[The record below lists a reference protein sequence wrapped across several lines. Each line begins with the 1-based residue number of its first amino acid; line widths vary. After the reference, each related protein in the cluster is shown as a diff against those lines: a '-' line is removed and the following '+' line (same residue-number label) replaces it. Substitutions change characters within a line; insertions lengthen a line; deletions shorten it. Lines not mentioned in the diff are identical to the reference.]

1 MRGALR
7 SGRSAR
13 RSLCYDDR
21 DRALAVDDFPAMIAM
36 LVQPSFPAPLRSIAL
51 AALFAAS
58 SLACAAAPPIDF
70 NRAND
75 YYPARGSNQLK
86 VVELY
91 HLGPCEQRLRARDY
105 QRTYNECDFILKI
118 FPNHPQALVLA
129 LEACERW
136 NSPLCNAD
144 DLLDRAVSV
153 NPAAPLT
160 FVIEGMHQ
168 HRIHQYGRAIQSYQH
183 ALELDPS
190 LMNAHYNL
198 ALTYVETRQFD
209 LANEHAQQAYALGA
223 TLPGLRHMLQE
234 AGHWSPEAKPGAQ
247 GAASAPPG
255 AQQGTTPAAIAK

>member
-1 MRGALR
+1 
-7 SGRSAR
+7 
-13 RSLCYDDR
+13 
-21 DRALAVDDFPAMIAM
+21 MIAM
-36 LVQPSFPAPLRSIAL
+36 PSQPSVRTPFRSIAL

-58 SLACAAAPPIDF
+58 SFACAAAPPIDF
-70 NRAND
+70 NKAND

-91 HLGPCEQRLRARDY
+91 HLGPCEKWLRARNY
-105 QRTYNECDFILKI
+105 QQTYNECDFILKI
-118 FPNHPQALVLA
+118 FPNHPQALVLV

-136 NSPLCNAD
+136 NSPLCNAS
-144 DLLDRAVSV
+144 DLLDRAVAV

-168 HRIHQYGRAIQSYQH
+168 HRMHQYGRAIQSYQH
-183 ALELDPS
+183 ALDLDPS

-223 TLPGLRHMLQE
+223 TLPGLRNMLQ
-234 AGHWSPEAKPGAQ
+234 ASGHWAPGANVAPQ
-247 GAASAPPG
+247 GAASTPPS
-255 AQQGTTPAAIAK
+255 AQQGTAPAASAK